1 MTVSDIVRM
10 YLKNKPYTLEA
21 LERDIVNYSALA
33 RIVQRDLRIKN
44 YHAIKAAL
52 RRYAAELR
60 ENDISIEK
68 HATSILEQS
77 KITIESGISVVISTS
92 DLDVEKSG
100 KIKLND
106 YYIYLVPDSAELKY
120 LKKSKGTIKVQEN
133 ASAITIHSEER
144 LEALPGFVAF
154 VASLL
159 AEQNINIIE
168 FVSCYTETL
177 LVVSNSD
184 ALKSHG
190 LLMGITEK

>member
-21 LERDIVNYSALA
+21 LENSIVNYSALA
-33 RIVQRDLRIKN
+33 RIVQRELRIKN

-52 RRYAAELR
+52 RRYAQELK
-60 ENDISIEK
+60 ENSISIEK
-68 HATSILEQS
+68 HATSIIKSS
-77 KITIESGISVVISTS
+77 KITIESGIAVVISTS

-106 YYIYLVPDSAELKY
+106 YYIYLVPDPSELKY
-120 LKKSKGTIKVQEN
+120 IKKGRGTIKVQEN

-154 VASLL
+154 IASLL

-168 FVSCYTETL
+168 FISCYTDTL

>member
-21 LERDIVNYSALA
+21 LENSIVNYSALA
-33 RIVQRDLRIKN
+33 RIVQRELRIKN

-52 RRYAAELR
+52 RRYSQELK
-60 ENDISIEK
+60 ENSISIEK
-68 HATSILEQS
+68 HATSIIKSS
-77 KITIESGISVVISTS
+77 KITIESGIAVVISTS
-92 DLDVEKSG
+92 DIDVEKSG

-106 YYIYLVPDSAELKY
+106 YYIYLVPDPSELKY
-120 LKKSKGTIKVQEN
+120 IKKGRGTIKVQEN

-154 VASLL
+154 IASLL

-168 FVSCYTETL
+168 FISCYTDTL

-190 LLMGITEK
+190 LLMGIAEK

>member
-21 LERDIVNYSALA
+21 LENSIVNYSALA
-33 RIVQRDLRIKN
+33 RIVQRELRIKN

-52 RRYAAELR
+52 RRYAQELK
-60 ENDISIEK
+60 ENSISIEK
-68 HATSILEQS
+68 HATSIIKSS
-77 KITIESGISVVISTS
+77 KITIESGIAVVISTS

-106 YYIYLVPDSAELKY
+106 YYIYLVPDPSELKY
-120 LKKSKGTIKVQEN
+120 IKKGRGTIKVQEN

-154 VASLL
+154 IASLL

-168 FVSCYTETL
+168 FISCYTETL
-177 LVVSNSD
+177 LVVSRSD
-184 ALKSHG
+184 ALKSHE
-190 LLMGITEK
+190 LLIGRPEK

>member
-1 MTVSDIVRM
+1 MTISDIVRM

-21 LERDIVNYSALA
+21 LENSIVNYSALA
-33 RIVQRDLRIKN
+33 RIVQRDLHIKN

-52 RRYAAELR
+52 RRYAQELK
-60 ENDISIEK
+60 ENSISIEK
-68 HATSILEQS
+68 HATSIIKSS

-106 YYIYLVPDSAELKY
+106 YYIYLVPDPSELKY
-120 LKKSKGTIKVQEN
+120 IKKGRGTIKVQEN

-154 VASLL
+154 IASLL

-168 FVSCYTETL
+168 FISCYTDTL
-177 LVVSNSD
+177 LVVSNGD

-190 LLMGITEK
+190 LLMGIAEK